1 MLTSLNQGA
10 IDAKSTCTCM
20 LEFCDQR
27 VEFRVKDC
35 NFGVIFNF
43 CVAIIA
49 GTS

>member
-10 IDAKSTCTCM
+10 IDAKSTCM
-20 LEFCDQR
+20 LEFCDPR
-27 VEFRVKDC
+27 VEYRVKNC